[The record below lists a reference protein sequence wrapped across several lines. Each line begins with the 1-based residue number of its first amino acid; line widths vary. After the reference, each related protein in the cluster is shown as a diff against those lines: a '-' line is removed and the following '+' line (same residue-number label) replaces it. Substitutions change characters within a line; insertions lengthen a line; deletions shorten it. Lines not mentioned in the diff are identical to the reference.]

1 VTSKQEK
8 LDIVAKHYGDRI
20 VPFKVAKGGLL
31 PFARR
36 HHQDQDRYMIEQSQT
51 LAS

>member
-1 VTSKQEK
+1 MSKQEK

-20 VPFKVAKGGLL
+20 VPFNVAKGELR

-36 HHQDQDRYMIEQSQT
+36 RHQDQDQDRYMIR
-51 LAS
+51 